1 MESSGDKVTKMGR
14 SFYNFYDLL
23 IPFNVKVIDAIM
35 TDNNV
40 PIIRNL
46 KMQHK

>member
-1 MESSGDKVTKMGR
+1 MSKMGR
-14 SFYNFYDLL
+14 SFYNFII
-23 IPFNVKVIDAIM
+23 IPFNVKVIGAIM
-35 TDNNV
+35 TDNND